1 MQEDE
6 DGLDE
11 FEDRVA
17 AKRRVGHDMAS
28 QLLGTQLSQAE
39 IMRRLHSSPRW
50 RTLDVMD
57 SERGSMTGPRRG
69 FTVRMVRHSD
79 AATAHLHFVNV
90 IDELYRLIRWDAHD
104 ALYPRHGSTRC

>member
-28 QLLGTQLSQAE
+28 QLLGAQLSQAE
-39 IMRRLHSSPRW
+39 IMRRLRSSPTW
-50 RTLDVMD
+50 RTLDAMD
-57 SERGSMTGPRRG
+57 TERGSMTGPSRG
-69 FTVRMVRHSD
+69 FTVRMVRYPD
-79 AATAHLHFVNV
+79 GATTHLHFVHV
-90 IDELYRLIRWDAHD
+90 VDELYRLTRWDAHD
-104 ALYPRHGSTRC
+104 ALYPWHGSTRC